1 MNYFSGRQVLSVRR
15 KNKREKN
22 VLIKVTSVSFSGL
35 TTIKIDVEINIAD
48 KGLPSFD
55 IVGLPNKAVAE
66 SRERV
71 RTALVNSNL
80 KFPLRR
86 ITVNL
91 APGDVP
97 KYGAFYDLPI
107 AVGILSQVVG
117 FEIPENSIFFVFFS
131 LDGSLRHTKGALL
144 AALFARENNLSNFF
158 VPRLSANEASVV
170 KGINVYPVDNLNQ
183 MINCFE
189 SGEEI
194 KPSVYRLNKPASA
207 AAVDFDMCE
216 VLGQEQAK
224 RALEIAAA
232 GGHNL
237 LMIGSPGSG
246 KTMLARALPGI
257 MPLLNDEESLEVT
270 RIYSSAGNIPPG
282 GSLISTRPFRA
293 PHHIISQAGL
303 VGGGTHPQPGEISL
317 AHRGI
322 LFLDEFN
329 EFPRAVIEAL
339 RQPIEDG
346 ELTISRSLERV
357 TYPSRFILIAA
368 ANPCPC
374 GFLNDDG
381 KECICTKREILRYRK
396 KLSGPILDRIDL
408 HVDVP
413 VVDVKKLSRSFYSQ
427 NNKENSV
434 SIRKRITSARKIQQK
449 RFSEESIHTNSEM
462 KNRLIKKYVNLKPD
476 SEALLMNGAE
486 SLQLSARSYLKV
498 IKLAR
503 TIADLEQSE
512 DIEEMHIAEALQF
525 RPGIIE

>member
-1 MNYFSGRQVLSVRR
+1 MLF
-15 KNKREKN
+15 
-22 VLIKVTSVSFSGL
+22 KVTSVSFSGL
-35 TTIKIDVEINIAD
+35 TTIRIDVEVNIAD
-48 KGLPSFD
+48 KGLPTFE

-71 RTALVNSNL
+71 RTALINSNL

-107 AVGILSQVVG
+107 AVGILSDING
-117 FEIPENSIFFVFFS
+117 FIIPENSIFFGELS

-144 AALFARENNLSNFF
+144 AALFAKENNMDSIF
-158 VPRLSANEASVV
+158 VPEQSANEASVV
-170 KGINVYPVDNLNQ
+170 KGIDVYPVKNLNQ
-183 MINCFE
+183 LIKYFDSEIDIEPSIYKLPE
-189 SGEEI
+189 ST
-194 KPSVYRLNKPASA
+194 NKQI
-207 AAVDFDMCE
+207 VDFDMSE

-232 GGHNL
+232 GGHNI

-257 MPLLNDEESLEVT
+257 MPLLTDEESLEVT
-270 RIYSSAGNIPPG
+270 KIYSSAGNIPPG
-282 GSLISTRPFRA
+282 GSLIVTRPFRS

-317 AHRGI
+317 AHRGV

-329 EFPRAVIEAL
+329 EFPRSVIEAL

-346 ELTISRSLERV
+346 KLTISRSLERV
-357 TYPSRFILIAA
+357 TYPSRFMLVAA

-374 GFLNDDG
+374 GYLNDDT
-381 KECICTKREILRYRK
+381 KECTCTKREIIRYRK

-413 VVDVKKLSRSFYSQ
+413 VVNIKKLARGFR
-427 NNKENSV
+427 NSNINET
-434 SIRKRITSARKIQQK
+434 STEIRKRISKARLIQQN
-449 RFSEESIHTNSEM
+449 RFSNEIIHTNAEM
-462 KNRLIKKYVNLKPD
+462 KNKLIRKYATLDTK
-476 SEALLMNGAE
+476 SHSMLTEAAQKF
-486 SLQLSARSYLKV
+486 QLSARSYLKI

-503 TIADLEQSE
+503 TIADLEQVE
-512 DIEEMHIAEALQF
+512 DVEEKHIAEALQY
-525 RPGIIE
+525 RPGVIE

>member
-1 MNYFSGRQVLSVRR
+1 MLF
-15 KNKREKN
+15 
-22 VLIKVTSVSFSGL
+22 KVTSVSFSGL
-35 TTIKIDVEINIAD
+35 TTIRIDVEVNIAD
-48 KGLPSFD
+48 KGLPTFE

-71 RTALVNSNL
+71 RTALINSNL

-107 AVGILSQVVG
+107 AVGILSEIKG
-117 FEIPENSIFFVFFS
+117 FDIPGNSIFFGELS
-131 LDGSLRHTKGALL
+131 LGGSLRHTKGALL
-144 AALFARENNLSNFF
+144 AALFAKENNMDSIF
-158 VPRLSANEASVV
+158 VPEQSANEASVV
-170 KGINVYPVDNLNQ
+170 KGIDVYPVKNLNQ
-183 MINCFE
+183 IIQYFD
-189 SGEEI
+189 SQIEI
-194 KPSVYRLNKPASA
+194 EPTIYKIPASEKQE
-207 AAVDFDMCE
+207 AVDFDMSE

-232 GGHNL
+232 GGHNI

-257 MPLLNDEESLEVT
+257 MPLLNNEESLEVT
-270 RIYSSAGNIPPG
+270 KIYSSAGNIPPG
-282 GSLISTRPFRA
+282 GSLIVTRPFRS

-317 AHRGI
+317 AHRGV

-329 EFPRAVIEAL
+329 EFPRSVIEAL

-346 ELTISRSLERV
+346 QLTISRSLERV
-357 TYPSRFILIAA
+357 TYPSRFMLVAA

-374 GFLNDDG
+374 GYLNDDT
-381 KECICTKREILRYRK
+381 KQCTCTKREIIRYRK

-408 HVDVP
+408 HVDIP
-413 VVDVKKLSRSFYSQ
+413 VVDIKKLALGFSKS
-427 NNKENSV
+427 NKNEPSCQ
-434 SIRKRITSARKIQQK
+434 IRNRITKARSIQYQ
-449 RFSEESIHTNSEM
+449 RFSDELIHTNAEM
-462 KNRLIKKYVNLKPD
+462 KNKLIRKFVPLDPN
-476 SEALLMNGAE
+476 SNSMLMDAARVF
-486 SLQLSARSYLKV
+486 QLSARSYLKI

-503 TIADLEQSE
+503 TIADLEQ
-512 DIEEMHIAEALQF
+512 IETVNKNHIAEALQY
-525 RPGIIE
+525 RPGGIE

>member
-1 MNYFSGRQVLSVRR
+1 M
-15 KNKREKN
+15 
-22 VLIKVTSVSFSGL
+22 LIKVTSVSFSGL
-35 TTIKIDVEINIAD
+35 STIKIDVEVNIAE
-48 KGLPSFD
+48 KGLPAFD
-55 IVGLPNKAVAE
+55 LVGLPNKAVAE

-71 RTALVNSNL
+71 KTALVNSGL
-80 KFPLRR
+80 FFPMRR

-97 KYGAFYDLPI
+97 KNGAFYDLPI
-107 AVGILSQVVG
+107 AVGILSGNEG
-117 FEIPENSIFFVFFS
+117 FEIPEDSIFFGELS

-144 AALFARENNLSNFF
+144 AALFAKENNFKSIF
-158 VPRLSANEASVV
+158 VPRQSSNEASVV
-170 KGINVYPVDNLNQ
+170 KGIHVYPVDNINQ
-183 MINCFE
+183 ISQYFN
-189 SGEEI
+189 
-194 KPSVYRLNKPASA
+194 SA
-207 AAVDFDMCE
+207 IDLTPVEYISEKSTAQSSVDFDMSE
-216 VLGQEQAK
+216 VMGQEQAK

-232 GGHNL
+232 GGHNV

-257 MPLLNDEESLEVT
+257 MPTLSEEESLEVT

-282 GSLISTRPFRA
+282 GSLIVKRPFRS

-329 EFPRAVIEAL
+329 EFPRSVIEAL

-346 ELTISRSLERV
+346 KLTISRSLERV

-374 GFLNDDG
+374 GFLNDET

-413 VVDVKKLSRSFYSQ
+413 VVDIKKLAGGFNDTVKKESSD
-427 NNKENSV
+427 EM
-434 SIRKRITSARKIQQK
+434 RKRITGARKIQQSRYK
-449 RFSEESIHTNSEM
+449 KESIHTNSEM
-462 KNRLIKKYVNLKPD
+462 KNRQIKTYVSMD
-476 SEALLMNGAE
+476 SSSRTMLLEAA
-486 SLQLSARSYLKV
+486 SAFQLSARSYLKV

-503 TIADLEQSE
+503 TIADLDNGS
-512 DIEEMHIAEALQF
+512 DIKEVHIAEALQF
-525 RPGIIE
+525 RPRIPE

>member
-1 MNYFSGRQVLSVRR
+1 M
-15 KNKREKN
+15 
-22 VLIKVTSVSFSGL
+22 LIKVTSVSFSGL
-35 TTIKIDVEINIAD
+35 DTIRIDVEVNIAE

-71 RTALVNSNL
+71 RTALINSGL
-80 KFPLRR
+80 AFPLRR

-107 AVGILSQVVG
+107 AVGILAGIKG
-117 FEIPENSIFFVFFS
+117 FGIPKDSVFFGELS

-144 AALFARENNLSNFF
+144 AALFAKENKFSSIF
-158 VPRLSANEASVV
+158 VPRQSANEASVV
-170 KGINVYPVDNLNQ
+170 KGIKVFPVSDLNQ
-183 MINCFE
+183 IIQYF
-189 SGEEI
+189 SSQI
-194 KPSVYRLNKPASA
+194 DIIPTVYKLQKPENRE
-207 AAVDFDMCE
+207 AVDFDMSE
-216 VLGQEQAK
+216 VMGQEQAK
-224 RALEIAAA
+224 RAMEIAAA
-232 GGHNL
+232 GGHNV

-270 RIYSSAGNIPPG
+270 KIYSCSGNIPPG
-282 GSLISTRPFRA
+282 GSLIVTRPFRS

-303 VGGGTHPQPGEISL
+303 VGGGAHPQPGEISL

-329 EFPRAVIEAL
+329 EFPRSVIEAL

-346 ELTISRSLERV
+346 KLTISRSLERV

-374 GFLNDDG
+374 GFLNDEA
-381 KECICTKREILRYRK
+381 KKCTCTKREILRYRK

-413 VVDVKKLSRSFYSQ
+413 VVDIKKLAGGFDDSVR
-427 NNKENSV
+427 KETSLDV
-434 SIRKRITSARKIQQK
+434 RRRITSARNIQQQ
-449 RFSEESIHTNSEM
+449 RFKNEPIHTNSEM
-462 KNRLIKKYVNLKPD
+462 KNRLIKEYITLEPGSKSMLIEAAD
-476 SEALLMNGAE
+476 SF
-486 SLQLSARSYLKV
+486 QLSARSYLKV
-498 IKLAR
+498 LKISR
-503 TIADLEQSE
+503 TIADLDQDS
-512 DIEEMHIAEALQF
+512 DIKDVHIAEALQF

>member
-1 MNYFSGRQVLSVRR
+1 MLF
-15 KNKREKN
+15 
-22 VLIKVTSVSFSGL
+22 KVTSVSFSGL
-35 TTIKIDVEINIAD
+35 TTIRIDVEVNIAD
-48 KGLPSFD
+48 KGLPTFE

-71 RTALVNSNL
+71 RTALINSNL

-107 AVGILSQVVG
+107 AVGILSEING
-117 FEIPENSIFFVFFS
+117 FTIPINAIFFGELS

-144 AALFARENNLSNFF
+144 AALFAKENNMDSIF
-158 VPRLSANEASVV
+158 VPEQSANEASVV
-170 KGINVYPVDNLNQ
+170 KGIDVYPVKNLNQ
-183 MINCFE
+183 LIKYLDSEIDIEPSNYKIPE
-189 SGEEI
+189 SATKQI
-194 KPSVYRLNKPASA
+194 I
-207 AAVDFDMCE
+207 DFDMAE
-216 VLGQEQAK
+216 VMGQEQAK

-232 GGHNL
+232 GGHNI

-270 RIYSSAGNIPPG
+270 KIYSSAGNIPPG
-282 GSLISTRPFRA
+282 GSLITTRPFRS

-317 AHRGI
+317 AHRGV

-329 EFPRAVIEAL
+329 EFPRSVIEAL

-346 ELTISRSLERV
+346 KLTISRSLERV
-357 TYPSRFILIAA
+357 TYPSRFMLVAA

-374 GFLNDDG
+374 GYLNDDT
-381 KECICTKREILRYRK
+381 KECTCTKREIIRYRK

-408 HVDVP
+408 HVDIP
-413 VVDVKKLSRSFYSQ
+413 VVDIKKLARGFNNSNLNETSNKIRERIAKARS
-427 NNKENSV
+427 
-434 SIRKRITSARKIQQK
+434 IQQY
-449 RFSEESIHTNSEM
+449 RFTNENIHTNAEM
-462 KNRLIKKYVNLKPD
+462 KNKLIRKYVPLDK
-476 SEALLMNGAE
+476 SSQTMLMDAAQIF
-486 SLQLSARSYLKV
+486 QLSARSYLKI

-503 TIADLEQSE
+503 TIADLEKLETVQE
-512 DIEEMHIAEALQF
+512 KHIAEALQY
-525 RPGIIE
+525 RPGVIE

>member
-1 MNYFSGRQVLSVRR
+1 MLY
-15 KNKREKN
+15 
-22 VLIKVTSVSFSGL
+22 KVSSVSFSGL
-35 TTIKIDVEINIAD
+35 TTIRIDVEVNIAD
-48 KGLPSFD
+48 KGLPTFE

-71 RTALVNSNL
+71 RTALINTNL

-107 AVGILSQVVG
+107 AVGILSDINC
-117 FEIPENSIFFVFFS
+117 FTIPDNSIFFGELS

-144 AALFARENNLSNFF
+144 AALFAKENNMDSIF
-158 VPRLSANEASVV
+158 VPEQSANEASVV
-170 KGINVYPVDNLNQ
+170 KGIDVYPVKNLKQ
-183 MINCFE
+183 LIKYFDAEISLEPTEYKVPKSINK
-189 SGEEI
+189 EI
-194 KPSVYRLNKPASA
+194 I
-207 AAVDFDMCE
+207 DFDMSE
-216 VLGQEQAK
+216 VHGQEQAK

-232 GGHNL
+232 GGHNI

-257 MPLLNDEESLEVT
+257 MPLLTEEESLEVT
-270 RIYSSAGNIPPG
+270 KIYSSAGNIPPG
-282 GSLISTRPFRA
+282 GSLIVTRPFRS

-317 AHRGI
+317 AHRGV

-329 EFPRAVIEAL
+329 EFPRSVIEAL

-346 ELTISRSLERV
+346 KLTIARSLERV
-357 TYPSRFILIAA
+357 TYPSRFMLVAA

-374 GFLNDDG
+374 GYLTDDT
-381 KECICTKREILRYRK
+381 KECSCTKREILRYRK

-413 VVDVKKLSRSFYSQ
+413 VVNIKKLARGFRDSNINETSA
-427 NNKENSV
+427 
-434 SIRKRITSARKIQQK
+434 SIRKNISNTRLIQQK
-449 RFSEESIHTNSEM
+449 RFKNETIHTNAEM
-462 KNRLIKKYVNLKPD
+462 KNKLIRKYVPLDANSHSMLTH
-476 SEALLMNGAE
+476 AAQVF
-486 SLQLSARSYLKV
+486 QLSARSYLKI

-503 TIADLEQSE
+503 TIADLENLENVQE
-512 DIEEMHIAEALQF
+512 KHIAEALQY
-525 RPGIIE
+525 RPGTIE

>member
-1 MNYFSGRQVLSVRR
+1 M
-15 KNKREKN
+15 
-22 VLIKVTSVSFSGL
+22 IKVISVSFSGL
-35 TTIKIDVEINIAD
+35 TTIKIDVEVNIAN

-71 RTALVNSNL
+71 KTALVNSNL
-80 KFPLRR
+80 VFPLRR

-107 AVGILSQVVG
+107 AVGILS
-117 FEIPENSIFFVFFS
+117 EIESFDIPGESIFFGELS

-144 AALFARENNLSNFF
+144 AALFAKENKLKSIF
-158 VPRLSANEASVV
+158 VPEQSANEASVV
-170 KGINVYPVDNLNQ
+170 KGIDVFPIKDLNQ
-183 MINCFE
+183 LIQFLN
-189 SGEEI
+189 SQIDI
-194 KPSVYRLNKPASA
+194 KPTKYKLQKQESRKA
-207 AAVDFDMCE
+207 ADFDMCE

-232 GGHNL
+232 GGHNV

-257 MPLLNDEESLEVT
+257 MPILSEEESLEVT
-270 RIYSSAGNIPPG
+270 KIYSSAGNIPPG
-282 GSLISTRPFRA
+282 GSLIVTRPFRA

-303 VGGGTHPQPGEISL
+303 VGGGAHPQPGEISL

-329 EFPRAVIEAL
+329 EFPRSVIEAL

-346 ELTISRSLERV
+346 KLTISRSLERV

-374 GFLNDDG
+374 GFLNDES
-381 KECICTKREILRYRK
+381 KECFCTRREILRYRK

-408 HVDVP
+408 HIDVP
-413 VVDVKKLSRSFYSQ
+413 VVDIKKLAGSFNDSNQ
-427 NNKENSV
+427 KETSFE
-434 SIRKRITSARKIQQK
+434 IRKRITSARFTQQQ
-449 RFSEESIHTNSEM
+449 RFVDEQIHTNSEM
-462 KNRLIKKYVNLKPD
+462 KNRLIKEYITLRPESK
-476 SEALLMNGAE
+476 SMLLDAAE
-486 SLQLSARSYLKV
+486 SFQLSARSYLKV

-503 TIADLEQSE
+503 TIADIEQDSE
-512 DIEEMHIAEALQF
+512 IKEIHIAEALQY
-525 RPGIIE
+525 RPRILE

>member
-1 MNYFSGRQVLSVRR
+1 M
-15 KNKREKN
+15 
-22 VLIKVTSVSFSGL
+22 LIKVTSVSFSGL
-35 TTIKIDVEINIAD
+35 TTIRIDVEVNIAD
-48 KGLPSFD
+48 KGLPAFE

-71 RTALVNSNL
+71 RTALINSNL

-107 AVGILSQVVG
+107 AVGILSEIKG
-117 FEIPENSIFFVFFS
+117 FDIPHNSIFFGELS
-131 LDGSLRHTKGALL
+131 LDGTLRHTKGSLL
-144 AALFARENNLSNFF
+144 AALFAKENNMNSIF
-158 VPRLSANEASVV
+158 VPEQSANEASVV
-170 KGINVYPVDNLNQ
+170 KGVNVYPVKDLNQ
-183 MINCFE
+183 IIRYFN
-189 SGEEI
+189 SAIEI
-194 KPSVYRLNKPASA
+194 EPTVYQPRVPEVQGI
-207 AAVDFDMCE
+207 VDFDMEE
-216 VLGQEQAK
+216 VMGQEQAK

-232 GGHNL
+232 GGHNV

-257 MPLLNDEESLEVT
+257 MPLLSEEESLEVT
-270 RIYSSAGNIPPG
+270 KIYSSSGNIPPG
-282 GSLISTRPFRA
+282 GSLIVTRPFRS

-329 EFPRAVIEAL
+329 EFPRSVIEAL
-339 RQPIEDG
+339 RQPLEDG
-346 ELTISRSLERV
+346 KLTISRSLERV

-374 GFLNDDG
+374 GYLNDET
-381 KECICTKREILRYRK
+381 KECTCTKRDIIRYRK
-396 KLSGPILDRIDL
+396 KLSGPILDRIDM

-413 VVDVKKLSRSFYSQ
+413 VVDIRKLARSFSDSVKKETSR
-427 NNKENSV
+427 E
-434 SIRKRITSARKIQQK
+434 IRKRIIMARAIQQQ
-449 RFSEESIHTNSEM
+449 RFKNELIRTNSEM
-462 KNRLIKKYVNLKPD
+462 KNRLIKKHITLGAD
-476 SEALLMNGAE
+476 SKSLLLEAAG
-486 SLQLSARSYLKV
+486 SFQLSARSYLKI

-503 TIADLEQSE
+503 TIADLDQFTRV
-512 DIEEMHIAEALQF
+512 EEKHIAEALQY

>member
-1 MNYFSGRQVLSVRR
+1 MLF
-15 KNKREKN
+15 
-22 VLIKVTSVSFSGL
+22 KVSSVSFSGL
-35 TTIKIDVEINIAD
+35 TTIRIDVEVNIAD
-48 KGLPSFD
+48 KGLPAFE

-71 RTALVNSNL
+71 RTALINTNL

-107 AVGILSQVVG
+107 AVGILSEIKG
-117 FEIPENSIFFVFFS
+117 FEIPENSIFFGELS
-131 LDGSLRHTKGALL
+131 LDGSLRHTKGTLL
-144 AALFARENNLSNFF
+144 AALFAKENNMDSIF
-158 VPRLSANEASVV
+158 VPELSANEASIV
-170 KGINVYPVDNLNQ
+170 KGIDVYPIKNLNQ
-183 MINCFE
+183 IIQYFD
-189 SGEEI
+189 SAIEI
-194 KPSVYRLNKPASA
+194 EPAIYKLSSLDKQSTA
-207 AAVDFDMCE
+207 DFDMSE
-216 VLGQEQAK
+216 VFGQEQAK

-232 GGHNL
+232 GGHNV

-257 MPLLNDEESLEVT
+257 MPLLNNEESLEVT
-270 RIYSSAGNIPPG
+270 KIYSSAGNIPPG
-282 GSLISTRPFRA
+282 GSLIVNRPFRA

-317 AHRGI
+317 AHRGV

-329 EFPRAVIEAL
+329 EFPRSVIEAL

-346 ELTISRSLERV
+346 KLTISRSLERV
-357 TYPSRFILIAA
+357 TYPSRFMLIAA

-374 GFLNDDG
+374 GYLNDDT
-381 KECICTKREILRYRK
+381 KQCSCTKREILRYRK

-413 VVDVKKLSRSFYSQ
+413 VVDIKKLARGF
-427 NNKENSV
+427 NNKTVNETSV
-434 SIRKRITSARKIQQK
+434 IIRNRISKARSIQEQ
-449 RFSEESIHTNSEM
+449 RFLKETIHNNAEM
-462 KNRLIKKYVNLKPD
+462 KNKLIRKYVPLD
-476 SEALLMNGAE
+476 SDSHLLLMEAAKIF
-486 SLQLSARSYLKV
+486 QLSARSYLKI

-503 TIADLEQSE
+503 TIADLDQKELVKE
-512 DIEEMHIAEALQF
+512 KHIAEALLF

>member
-1 MNYFSGRQVLSVRR
+1 MLN
-15 KNKREKN
+15 
-22 VLIKVTSVSFSGL
+22 KVTSVSFSGL
-35 TTIKIDVEINIAD
+35 TTIKIDVEVNIAD

-80 KFPLRR
+80 NFPLRR

-107 AVGILSQVVG
+107 AVGILSEIKG
-117 FEIPENSIFFVFFS
+117 FPIPQGSVFFGELS

-144 AALFARENNLSNFF
+144 AALFARENGLESIF
-158 VPRLSANEASVV
+158 VPEQSANEASVV
-170 KGINVYPVDNLNQ
+170 RGIKVFPVRDLSQIMGYFNSDLEILPTVYQPEPTEKSEV
-183 MINCFE
+183 
-189 SGEEI
+189 
-194 KPSVYRLNKPASA
+194 A
-207 AAVDFDMCE
+207 DFDMSE
-216 VLGQEQAK
+216 IVGQEQAK

-232 GGHNL
+232 GGHNV

-257 MPLLNDEESLEVT
+257 MPLLSEEESLEVT
-270 RIYSSAGNIPPG
+270 KIYSSAGNIPPG
-282 GSLISTRPFRA
+282 GSLLVVRPFRS

-339 RQPIEDG
+339 RQPMEDG
-346 ELTISRSLERV
+346 KLTIARSLERV
-357 TYPSRFILIAA
+357 TYPSRFILVAA

-374 GFLNDDG
+374 GYLGDES
-381 KECICTKREILRYRK
+381 KECVCTKREILRYRK

-413 VVDVKKLSRSFYSQ
+413 VVNIQKLAGCFGDTLKKESSRD
-427 NNKENSV
+427 
-434 SIRKRITSARKIQQK
+434 IRERIILARNIQQE
-449 RFSEESIHTNSEM
+449 RFTHEEIHTNSEM
-462 KNRLIKKYVNLKPD
+462 KNRQIGKYVTLEPD
-476 SEALLMNGAE
+476 SRALLMEAARTF
-486 SLQLSARSYLKV
+486 QLSARAYLKV

-503 TIADLEQSE
+503 TIADLEQVSLVKAG
-512 DIEEMHIAEALQF
+512 HIAEALQY
-525 RPGIIE
+525 RPGVME

>member
-1 MNYFSGRQVLSVRR
+1 MLF
-15 KNKREKN
+15 
-22 VLIKVTSVSFSGL
+22 KVTSVSFSGL
-35 TTIKIDVEINIAD
+35 ITIRIDVEVNIAD
-48 KGLPSFD
+48 KGLPTFE

-71 RTALVNSNL
+71 RTALINSNL

-107 AVGILSQVVG
+107 AVGILSDING
-117 FEIPENSIFFVFFS
+117 FTIPENSIFFGELS

-144 AALFARENNLSNFF
+144 AAAFAKENKMDSIF
-158 VPRLSANEASVV
+158 VPEQSANEASVV
-170 KGINVYPVDNLNQ
+170 NGINVYPVKNLNQ
-183 MINCFE
+183 LIKYFNSKINIEPC
-189 SGEEI
+189 I
-194 KPSVYRLNKPASA
+194 YKPPEATTEQII
-207 AAVDFDMCE
+207 DFDMSE

-232 GGHNL
+232 GGHNI

-257 MPLLNDEESLEVT
+257 MPLLTDEESLEVT
-270 RIYSSAGNIPPG
+270 KIYSSAGNIPPG
-282 GSLISTRPFRA
+282 GSLIVTRPFRS

-317 AHRGI
+317 AHRGV

-329 EFPRAVIEAL
+329 EFPRSVIEAL

-346 ELTISRSLERV
+346 KLTISRSLERA
-357 TYPSRFILIAA
+357 TYPSRFMLVAA

-374 GFLNDDG
+374 GYLNDDT
-381 KECICTKREILRYRK
+381 KECTCTKREILRYRK

-408 HVDVP
+408 HVNVP
-413 VVDVKKLSRSFYSQ
+413 VVNIKKLARGFR
-427 NNKENSV
+427 NSNINET
-434 SIRKRITSARKIQQK
+434 SAEIRKRISKARLIQQH
-449 RFSEESIHTNSEM
+449 RFSNDSIHTNAEM
-462 KNRLIKKYVNLKPD
+462 KNKLIRKYVPL
-476 SEALLMNGAE
+476 GAK
-486 SLQLSARSYLKV
+486 SHSMLTDAAQFFQLSVRSYLKI

-503 TIADLEQSE
+503 TIADLEEVE
-512 DIEEMHIAEALQF
+512 DVQEKHIAEALQY
-525 RPGIIE
+525 RPGTIE